1 MESQDNIQ
9 KKWVKVYPIYID
21 KGVKIR
27 EGRKVSLLNSTEEPS
42 AKAIYQVC
50 KEFFGLNCKIEE
62 VKS

>member
-1 MESQDNIQ
+1 MESQDKIE

-27 EGRKVSLLNSTEEPS
+27 EGRKVSLLNSTEEPN

-62 VKS
+62 VKY